1 MWNPPNMTP
10 QPPLGESP
18 RPLRVLLAD
27 DDAPSQ
33 ELALFLLR
41 SRGHRVTT
49 ASNGREALDALVE
62 GPFDVVV
69 LDVQMPVMD
78 GPATVREL
86 RRREGA
92 GRHNRVIALTA
103 HAIPEEIEK
112 LLALGFDRV
121 LTKPLRFDELFG
133 EIEGTAET

>member
-1 MWNPPNMTP
+1 MTAA
-10 QPPLGESP
+10 PLGESP

-41 SRGHRVTT
+41 SRGHQVVT
-49 ASNGREALDALVE
+49 ASNGQEALDALVE

-78 GPATVREL
+78 GPSTVREL
-86 RRREGA
+86 RRREGT
-92 GRHNRVIALTA
+92 GPRYRVIALTA
-103 HAIPEEIEK
+103 HAIPEEKEK
-112 LLALGFDRV
+112 LLKLGFDQV
-121 LTKPLRFDELFG
+121 LTKPLRFDELFYV
-133 EIEGTAET
+133 IEGVAAT